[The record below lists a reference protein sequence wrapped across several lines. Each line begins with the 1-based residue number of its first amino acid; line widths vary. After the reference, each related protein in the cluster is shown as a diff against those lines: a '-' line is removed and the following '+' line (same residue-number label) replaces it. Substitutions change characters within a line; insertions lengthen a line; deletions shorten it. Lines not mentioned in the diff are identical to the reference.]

1 MFLNVLITT
10 SYMMNTEQAYV
21 LRLQYIKELENLV
34 EWVVILS
41 ASFTIMT
48 KEVICDLHRLFC
60 LLSGYD
66 NSRSAQLDLV
76 RYFDLRRCW
85 T

>member
-1 MFLNVLITT
+1 MNNMMTT
-10 SYMMNTEQAYV
+10 QAYV

-48 KEVICDLHRLFC
+48 KEVIRTVCSCLFM
-60 LLSGYD
+60 G
-66 NSRSAQLDLV
+66 
-76 RYFDLRRCW
+76 
-85 T
+85 

>member
-1 MFLNVLITT
+1 MILYILITT
-10 SYMMNTEQAYV
+10 SYMMNTEQADI

-48 KEVICDLHRLFC
+48 KEVIYIVCSTTVDLHK
-60 LLSGYD
+60 
-66 NSRSAQLDLV
+66 
-76 RYFDLRRCW
+76 
-85 T
+85 